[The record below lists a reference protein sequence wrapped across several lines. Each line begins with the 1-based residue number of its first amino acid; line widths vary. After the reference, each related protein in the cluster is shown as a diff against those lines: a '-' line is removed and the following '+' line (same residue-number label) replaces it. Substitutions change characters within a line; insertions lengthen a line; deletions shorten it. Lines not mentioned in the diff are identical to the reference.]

1 MAYNDLLAA
10 QVRRALGD
18 RTDVTEKR
26 MFGGLTFSWLLGEPR
41 GGDFRLR
48 IAHLPSHSTS
58 ELENPSHQ
66 LPPRRV
72 RPIGSVRVSYLQRR
86 P

>member
-10 QVRRALGD
+10 RARRALGD

-48 IAHLPSHSTS
+48 IHLPSHSIS

-66 LPPRRV
+66 LPPRRI
-72 RPIGSVRVSYLQRR
+72 RPIGSVRVCHFKRR